1 MRSVHNVEG
10 SAFPPLVIDDDGE
23 EDSCHSTESG
33 ASFKTGSQSF
43 SIEGPSV
50 SGRGSVASSF
60 EDRQRSVSVETIKCA
75 LCSEMFADNER
86 LQQHTQTHFAGDS
99 TEVLREQLLKK
110 WNKKLKKKKKKRKR
124 DSSPTMTPE
133 PETVPRVKKTYS
145 CLLCNMTFCK
155 KKSWRIHKVSY
166 FSQLQL
172 QQLLSCLVVGS
183 SFDFA

>member
-1 MRSVHNVEG
+1 MRSVHNVDG
-10 SAFPPLVIDDDGE
+10 TTIPPLVIDEDGE
-23 EDSCHSTESG
+23 EDSCNSTESG
-33 ASFKTGSQSF
+33 ASFQTGSQSF

-86 LQQHTQTHFAGDS
+86 LQQHTQTHFVGDT

-110 WNKKLKKKKKKRKR
+110 WNKKLKKKKKKRR
-124 DSSPTMTPE
+124 SHREASPTATPE
-133 PETVPRVKKTYS
+133 PPMSDSRVKKTYS

-155 KKSWRIHKVSY
+155 KKSWRIHKVII
-166 FSQLQL
+166 FILKTN
-172 QQLLSCLVVGS
+172 CL
-183 SFDFA
+183 

>member
-1 MRSVHNVEG
+1 MRSVHNVDG
-10 SAFPPLVIDDDGE
+10 SAIPPLVIDDEGE
-23 EDSCHSTESG
+23 EDSCNSSESG

-75 LCSEMFADNER
+75 LCNEMFADNER
-86 LQQHTQTHFAGDS
+86 LQQHTQTHFVGDT

-110 WNKKLKKKKKKRKR
+110 WNKKLKKKKKKRKKET
-124 DSSPTMTPE
+124 SPTMTPE
-133 PETVPRVKKTYS
+133 PESGSRVKKTYS

-155 KKSWRIHKVSY
+155 KKSWRIHKVSKLRM
-166 FSQLQL
+166 FLIETGVSA
-172 QQLLSCLVVGS
+172 LL
-183 SFDFA
+183 

>member
-110 WNKKLKKKKKKRKR
+110 WNGLSTQYRAAVPEVT
-124 DSSPTMTPE
+124 SPQA
-133 PETVPRVKKTYS
+133 
-145 CLLCNMTFCK
+145 
-155 KKSWRIHKVSY
+155 W
-166 FSQLQL
+166 
-172 QQLLSCLVVGS
+172 
-183 SFDFA
+183 FATWGIDEGD